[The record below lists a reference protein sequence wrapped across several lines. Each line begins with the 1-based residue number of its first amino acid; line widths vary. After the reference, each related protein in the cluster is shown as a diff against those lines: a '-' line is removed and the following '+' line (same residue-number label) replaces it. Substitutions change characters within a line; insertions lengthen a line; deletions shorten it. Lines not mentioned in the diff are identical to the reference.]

1 MLSLLTKSHR
11 ITSLA
16 RCQFNSSSA
25 LKTPSRSM
33 SESSCIFCKIVNKTA
48 EANILHEVNTGGLET
63 VWQCDSVTGL
73 FRTRGCLC
81 SQTEAQL
88 LSTTTLSSPR
98 LSSCHLTFLTT
109 LSWQEHIVD
118 IRALGREDIPLVKE
132 MEEVGLGV
140 LRTCGGDM
148 SSVLTGF
155 HWPIQSVS
163 HLHMHIIAPA
173 DDMRVLNRIVF
184 SRMFF
189 GSTQR
194 AIEMLQNK

>member
-81 SQTEAQL
+81 SQTEAQV
-88 LSTTTLSSPR
+88 LSTTNHYLVITKVVIMSS
-98 LSSCHLTFLTT
+98 
-109 LSWQEHIVD
+109 
-118 IRALGREDIPLVKE
+118 DIPHHVV
-132 MEEVGLGV
+132 MAGTYRGHQGSQP
-140 LRTCGGDM
+140 GGYSFSEGDGG
-148 SSVLTGF
+148 S
-155 HWPIQSVS
+155 WPGCPPCLWWWRVQCP
-163 HLHMHIIAPA
+163 HRLPPA
-173 DDMRVLNRIVF
+173 GRLF
-184 SRMFF
+184 
-189 GSTQR
+189 
-194 AIEMLQNK
+194 L